1 MLADDV
7 SADNTPQ
14 RPRAWEMLGDPLGE
28 EAIRTAFNSEAV
40 GLRRNENDKNRE
52 PDFTDAVLVH
62 SVVRYFAG
70 IYAHERFYAFLSHAY
85 LVLSDAQ
92 LEHFLADVIAVH
104 VDPIRSTANRITA
117 VRKLVAIQ
125 AHRSDDWANRTF
137 NIQELVVFQNG
148 VLELPSLILRPG
160 RPDDYMTMSLAC
172 KWHPDA
178 PAGLIDAFLDLLLQP
193 DEVVPFLEFVGY
205 AMVPG
210 AASQEKFVILLGAGE
225 NGKSRLLGILHAL
238 FDGFAASIPFQ
249 DLAKNR
255 FEKSNLFGRLVN
267 LVGDM
272 SPAVV
277 GDTSVLKTL
286 TGGDTIHADIKFKTP
301 IEFVNRAKSIVA
313 TNELFRVNDA
323 SWGFY
328 RRAMIVRFVR
338 DFRAGGK
345 DGALRDPNVVETL
358 LADPHT
364 LPRLAF
370 LAIQAYLQL
379 RQEGRFAE
387 SDAMVLAR
395 SQFQLANDPVA
406 AFVAEVLVEQP
417 SADISK
423 DTLYRAFVLWAKATG
438 REGMNSA
445 KFWSRWATTKPDYA
459 DSVRANVDGNRLYV
473 MRNVAIDPHCQV
485 MVARREGDHV
495 ALLTALQDPT
505 DAWRTEGRSGF
516 GPTGVRDQ
524 SGR

>member
-1 MLADDV
+1 MVPHL
-7 SADNTPQ
+7 SNGDNLPPLPTA
-14 RPRAWEMLGDPLGE
+14 RDLTVDPLGLD
-28 EAIRTAFNSEAV
+28 AIRLAFNAEAV
-40 GLRRNENDKNRE
+40 GLRTNENDRNRD
-52 PDFTDAVLVH
+52 PDFTDATLAQ
-62 SVVRYFAG
+62 SIIRYFAG
-70 IYAHERFYAFLSHAY
+70 IYAHERFYAFLRHAY
-85 LVLSDAQ
+85 VVLTDAQ
-92 LEHFLADVIAVH
+92 LDQFLARVIESRVH
-104 VDPIRSTANRITA
+104 PVRATASRIAA
-117 VRKLVAIQ
+117 VRKLIAVQ
-125 AHRSDDWANRTF
+125 AHRSDGWANRTF
-137 NIQELVVFQNG
+137 NAKELVVFGNG
-148 VLELPSLILRPG
+148 VLEVPSLTLRPG
-160 RPDDYMTMSLAC
+160 SPDDWMTMQVAC
-172 KWHPDA
+172 SWDPDA
-178 PAGLIDAFLDLLLQP
+178 PASPIDEFLGLLLQP
-193 DEVVPFLEFVGY
+193 DEVLPFLEFVGY
-205 AMVPG
+205 AMVPA
-210 AASQEKFVILLGAGE
+210 AASQEKFLILLGAGE
-225 NGKSRLLGILHAL
+225 NGKSRLLLILQAL
-238 FDGFAASIPFQ
+238 FDGFTASIPFQ

-272 SPAVV
+272 SSDVV
-277 GDTSVLKTL
+277 TDTSVIKTL
-286 TGGDTIHADIKFKTP
+286 SGGDTIHADIKFKTP